1 MDETSKY
8 AKAVKIISDSFEP
21 YFWSRKLTPFEVL
34 VSTIL
39 SQKTERRGTKK
50 AFDKLKEKI
59 GLTPEKIAG
68 APISDIIDAIKPAGL
83 YRSKAPKIKEV
94 AQVVLDKYGGDLSVI
109 LDMPTPEARK
119 KLTGMPGVGPK
130 TADILLSFAGK
141 RPVFPVDVHIER
153 VGKRLGLVHP
163 EAKYEEIRAAY
174 EEVIPP
180 EDRMRAHMALIEFGR
195 EICTARNPK
204 HGICPVSEYCDYY
217 QSLLAENSS
226 A

>member
-1 MDETSKY
+1 MDGTGKY
-8 AKAVKIISDSFEP
+8 AKAIIIISDSFEP
-21 YFWSRKLTPFEVL
+21 YFWSKKLTPFEVL

-50 AFDKLKEKI
+50 AFDELKEKV

-68 APISDIIDAIKPAGL
+68 ASLSDITDAIKTAGL

-94 AQVVLDKYGGDLSVI
+94 ARIVLEKYDGDLSII
-109 LDMPTPEARK
+109 LDMPTLEARK
-119 KLTGMPGVGPK
+119 ELIGLPGIGPK
-130 TADILLSFAGK
+130 TADILLSFVGN

-153 VGKRLGLVHP
+153 IGKRLGLIRQ
-163 EAKYEEIRAAY
+163 EAKYEEMRAAY
-174 EEVIPP
+174 EGVIPP
-180 EDRMRAHMALIEFGR
+180 EERMRAHMALIEFGR

-217 QSLLAENSS
+217 KNLLTGHPGS
-226 A
+226 